1 LASARKKDAV
11 IENRDKFQGAVFFE
25 PDGWK
30 IIGYNSTKNLIL
42 LGRYADEY
50 IVGFTA
56 EENPTDAINYVAMDL
71 FELITFSQGDITFTD
86 TFKKEAN
93 LD

>member
-1 LASARKKDAV
+1 MASARKKDAV

-25 PDGWK
+25 PDDWK
-30 IIGYNSTKNLIL
+30 IIGYSATKNLIL

-56 EENPTDAINYVAMDL
+56 EENPIDAINYVAMDL